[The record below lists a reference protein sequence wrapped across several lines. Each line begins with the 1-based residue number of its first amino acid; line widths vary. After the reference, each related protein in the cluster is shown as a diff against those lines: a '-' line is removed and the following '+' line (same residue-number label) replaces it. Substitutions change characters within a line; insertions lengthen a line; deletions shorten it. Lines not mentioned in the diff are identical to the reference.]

1 MPRELARLV
10 LPKPLMRR
18 LESANIY
25 CQTWV
30 TAEKQARS
38 GTWVLRGVE
47 SGGSTRE
54 IGRYISFFAPDGRRV
69 PWLQKLDRIG
79 ANGVHAVVI
88 ALELMSVEMARIDQT
103 YQLVV
108 ARHRIGSAAP
118 GKKPPV
124 ESAVLFRGIDGHLPQ
139 ELMNQG
145 LAPEFF
151 TRAGEV
157 KPIPEEF
164 VDAVKAVTAGASC
177 INCRHCHGLVERS
190 IVAGVTDTLGG
201 TQSAEVVLIAS

>member
-10 LPKPLMRR
+10 LPKPVMRR

-38 GTWVLRGVE
+38 GKWVLRGVE
-47 SGGSTRE
+47 SGGSIRE
-54 IGRYISFFAPDGRRV
+54 VGRYISFFAPNGERLA
-69 PWLQKLDRIG
+69 WLQKLDRIA

-103 YQLVV
+103 YQLLVT
-108 ARHRIGSAAP
+108 RHRIGPAVA
-118 GKKPPV
+118 GRKPPV
-124 ESAVLFRGIDGHLPQ
+124 ESVVLFRGIDGQLPQ
-139 ELMNQG
+139 KLVNQG
-145 LAPEFF
+145 LTPEFF

-164 VDAVKAVTAGASC
+164 VDAVRVVTTGVSC
-177 INCRHCHGLVERS
+177 VNCRHCHGLVERLVV
-190 IVAGVTDTLGG
+190 VADAASGD
-201 TQSAEVVLIAS
+201 VVSIAS